1 MKTRTLKQLLLYNY
15 RYIFAYVIIIGFVV
29 YFLGWQLGHIGPG
42 LSAPEIS
49 TAARHL
55 SFKDI
60 LNLPIY
66 PLHALLQWVSIQ
78 LFGITIVALRL
89 PSVIIAFLL
98 AVCLYKLL
106 KKCFGKQTALLCT
119 AIFISADWFLFT
131 ARLATGSIEFSFWLA
146 LALLCFTKLL
156 EHKTQWLVLFCI
168 SLVGLLFAPLGPYAA
183 LVLFVSLVSCR
194 VFRQRAE
201 EANTLTKVASVLV
214 LAGGVGAIVFFSI
227 QNIAFLKNIFNVTDI
242 PTFSDYF
249 KNLIFNTS
257 GVVAVLP
264 DANAVISPSGVFF
277 VRFFELI
284 FIAFGV
290 AMLWK
295 TRINRL
301 NLTILILS
309 VVLVLASGL
318 SAGSRGGSILLVPAA
333 IYMTAGVRHFMHRWK
348 RTFPKNPY
356 ARVAAFVPLGLLFIC
371 VVALHYVSY
380 FQLWPNQTATRTVFN
395 HDLVLVQDELNRPSY
410 KNLDCFV
417 GTNDVNL
424 QKLITA
430 SATVCRVSF
439 TLPATGSSA
448 TQIIQTGAA
457 SIPSE
462 SVTRALV
469 SETEAGNVRWVVVGG
484 NSLAQ

>member
-15 RYIFAYVIIIGFVV
+15 RYIFAYVIIIGFVI

-42 LSAPEIS
+42 LSAPEIN

-55 SFKDI
+55 SLKET

-66 PLHALLQWVSIQ
+66 PLHALLQWASIQ
-78 LFGITIVALRL
+78 LFGITILSLRL

-98 AVCLYKLL
+98 AVTLYKLL

-119 AIFISADWFLFT
+119 AILISADWFLFT
-131 ARLATGSIEFSFWLA
+131 ARLATGSIELSFWLA

-156 EHKTQWLVLFCI
+156 EHKTQWLVLFCV

-183 LVLFVSLVSCR
+183 LTLFVSLFSCR
-194 VFRQRAE
+194 VFRERAK
-201 EANTLTKVASVLV
+201 EAKGLIKFISILILSSGIA
-214 LAGGVGAIVFFSI
+214 AIVFLSI
-227 QNIAFLKNIFNVTDI
+227 QNIDFLKNIFNVI
-242 PTFSDYF
+242 ELPTISGYF
-249 KNLIFNTS
+249 KNLILNTS

-264 DANAVISPSGVFF
+264 DANPVISPSGVFF

-295 TRINRL
+295 TRVNRL

-318 SAGSRGGSILLVPAA
+318 SAGSRGGSVLLVPAA

-356 ARVAAFVPLGLLFIC
+356 ARVAAFVPLGLLFVC
-371 VVALHYVSY
+371 VVALHYMSY

-395 HDLVLVQDELNRPSY
+395 HDLTLVQHELDRSTY

-417 GTNDVNL
+417 ATPDVNL
-424 QKLITA
+424 QKLIAA
-430 SATVCRVSF
+430 STTICHPLF
-439 TLPATGSSA
+439 TPAPAGSS
-448 TQIIQTGAA
+448 TLQIVQPGAA
-457 SIPSE
+457 PITAGST
-462 SVTRALV
+462 TRALV
-469 SETEAGNVRWVVVGG
+469 SETQASNVRWIVVS